1 MNCNVLN
8 IKCNLEMHVILKNNL
23 HKSNSHRKQ
32 IFPRSTSKVFQIFS
46 HNNLVSNIKFYFSL
60 KSQEGWSRLMGKL
73 PSIRTFRNPGSFQHI
88 ALHPLAGLLAPSA
101 LRKLGHFH
109 VIILREDERAID
121 RGRRLCQV
129 RCNKKDICVY
139 KCVYVCHS
147 YLHPLGSVAT

>member
-1 MNCNVLN
+1 MQPRDACNF
-8 IKCNLEMHVILKNNL
+8 KNNL

-60 KSQEGWSRLMGKL
+60 KSQEGWSRLMGNCL
-73 PSIRTFRNPGSFQHI
+73 PSGHSEIQV
-88 ALHPLAGLLAPSA
+88 PSA
-101 LRKLGHFH
+101 HCPASLG
-109 VIILREDERAID
+109 RATGPICIAQA
-121 RGRRLCQV
+121 RSFSCYYPEGRWKSHRQGKAVCQV